1 MSCGSVAWHYHMTPY
16 SYRPRIAR
24 RLTRS
29 SYLDL
34 GQGLLDLLEQIAS
47 ELPAESRQT

>member
-1 MSCGSVAWHYHMTPY
+1 MTPY

-29 SYLDL
+29 AYLDL
-34 GQGLLDLLEQIAS
+34 GQGLLDLLEQIAG
-47 ELPAESRQT
+47 ELPAEQRQS